1 MNLNILRPSLVLLVI
16 LLTNQSSCSLNRL
29 KLAFQKSAGE
39 SNVNQQTFDNE
50 LPENEDWPN
59 YAPYFR
65 FAGKRSSFNRH
76 LMAENECDIHKHTL
90 AELYEIV
97 KEEADIFEQCLDH
110 QDGNSLMKHVGIS
123 PCDVHRHTLAELFEI
138 VKEEAEIYENCLAT
152 NNKD

>member
-1 MNLNILRPSLVLLVI
+1 MVLLVI

-39 SNVNQQTFDNE
+39 DNVNQQSFDNEVEFDKILKKTLNFKSE

-76 LMAENECDIHKHTL
+76 LMAENE
-90 AELYEIV
+90 
-97 KEEADIFEQCLDH
+97 
-110 QDGNSLMKHVGIS
+110 
-123 PCDVHRHTLAELFEI
+123 
-138 VKEEAEIYENCLAT
+138 
-152 NNKD
+152 

>member
-1 MNLNILRPSLVLLVI
+1 MEIIIPRPSLVLLVI

-39 SNVNQQTFDNE
+39 DNVNEQSFDNEVEFDKILKKTLIFKSE

-76 LMAENECDIHKHTL
+76 LMAENE
-90 AELYEIV
+90 
-97 KEEADIFEQCLDH
+97 
-110 QDGNSLMKHVGIS
+110 
-123 PCDVHRHTLAELFEI
+123 
-138 VKEEAEIYENCLAT
+138 
-152 NNKD
+152 